1 MPYNLVMYFR
11 IPLWLRITIAVLL
24 AALLIAVIFT
34 GGKLILDIWAQNRS
48 A

>member
-1 MPYNLVMYFR
+1 MPYNLVMHFR

-34 GGKLILDIWAQNRS
+34 GGRLLLDIWAESKS